1 MISERIRN
9 EKGFTLIEI
18 LVSLAIIAVALP
30 PLLRAFT
37 HAAREQKL
45 SANEATALYLLKFQ
59 MAQIELE
66 GFPEIGEEEGEFG
79 EGSRYTW
86 TYSVEDVTS
95 IGEEMS
101 EIEDLRKITITVNW
115 QEEGRERSLSM
126 VTYISEREMPQP
138 EGTQAQAQG
147 QSPGGM

>member
-1 MISERIRN
+1 MILKRVHN

-45 SANEATALYLLKFQ
+45 SANETTALYLLKYQ
-59 MAQIELE
+59 MAQLELE
-66 GFPEIGEEEGEFG
+66 GFPELGEEEGEFG

-86 TYSVEDVTS
+86 AYTVEEVTDL
-95 IGEEMS
+95 EV
-101 EIEDLRKITITVNW
+101 EDLRKITMTVNW
-115 QEEGRERSLSM
+115 QEEGREKSM
-126 VTYISEREMPQP
+126 SIVTYMAKREMPQP
-138 EGTQAQAQG
+138 QSTQTEAQG
-147 QSPGGM
+147 QSPGGMPR

>member
-1 MISERIRN
+1 MIPKKIHN

-18 LVSLAIIAVALP
+18 LISLAIIAVALP

-37 HAAREQKL
+37 HGARGQKL
-45 SANEATALYLLKFQ
+45 SANKTTALYLLKFQ

-86 TYSVEDVTS
+86 ASSVEEVPDV
-95 IGEEMS
+95 
-101 EIEDLRKITITVNW
+101 EDLRKITMTVNW
-115 QEEGRERSLSM
+115 QEEGKERTISM
-126 VTYISEREMPQP
+126 ATYIAKREMPQV
-138 EGTQAQAQG
+138 EGSQTQG
-147 QSPGGM
+147 QSPGGMPR